1 METAKKADR
10 QGDGRRSGRKAHLDA
25 LDPARGQSRISRR
38 NQALR
43 PVFMGFSGDGA
54 ARTQN
59 TAARRGR
66 IHVDESVR
74 LLGVADGRAGG
85 AA

>member
-10 QGDGRRSGRKAHLDA
+10 QSDGHRSGRKTRLDA

-43 PVFMGFSGDGA
+43 PVFMGFSGNGA
-54 ARTQN
+54 AKTQDA
-59 TAARRGR
+59 AARRGR
-66 IHVDESVR
+66 IHV
-74 LLGVADGRAGG
+74 G
-85 AA
+85 